1 MLITRTRTAPENA
14 ATAMSW
20 GISLALAVLSG
31 FLIGASMPTL
41 LDWGFLGWVGLAPVL
56 IALNVQPPRHRFLVA
71 LPFGIVWSAM
81 THLWYPALFGVG
93 MGIFLVAAVGAFYA
107 GVLQAGM
114 ALQERL
120 PEPLRILGMPVAWA
134 ALEFVRSVAPV
145 VGDWWIELLA
155 KSQWRFPPALQLLT
169 ITGVPGLSFLLMLVN
184 IALALLI
191 LEAWRQQRVHLPAIL
206 ALAGSALILGWGA
219 LRIPPAP
226 DAQFRIAATVDL
238 VNQDRAVQ
246 SLSRLP
252 VGQEGYYADTPEM
265 SQAIFDINATLTR
278 KVAALRPAFVVWPEN
293 EFADADDPAFAAQ
306 VGALAR
312 ELNAY
317 LVVDMVWRT
326 SEGMH
331 DAAVLFGPDGNEVG
345 RRAKIN
351 LTGDEQA
358 FGFVPGPHDFQVFT
372 TPYGNVGLGVCWDR
386 HVPWITRELARA
398 GAHVVLMPV
407 DDDFYGNRWFP
418 LLHAADAVLRAAENR
433 VAFGLGA
440 TSGIAMVI
448 DPYGR
453 ITAESAI
460 NQRGVVTGET
470 FTVPERT
477 LYTRLG
483 DWFGWSMIGAM
494 AIGLLWRGRS
504 RMHEQQ

>member
-1 MLITRTRTAPENA
+1 
-14 ATAMSW
+14 
-20 GISLALAVLSG
+20 
-31 FLIGASMPTL
+31 
-41 LDWGFLGWVGLAPVL
+41 
-56 IALNVQPPRHRFLVA
+56 
-71 LPFGIVWSAM
+71 
-81 THLWYPALFGVG
+81 
-93 MGIFLVAAVGAFYA
+93 
-107 GVLQAGM
+107 
-114 ALQERL
+114 
-120 PEPLRILGMPVAWA
+120 
-134 ALEFVRSVAPV
+134 
-145 VGDWWIELLA
+145 
-155 KSQWRFPPALQLLT
+155 
-169 ITGVPGLSFLLMLVN
+169 
-184 IALALLI
+184 
-191 LEAWRQQRVHLPAIL
+191 
-206 ALAGSALILGWGA
+206 
-219 LRIPPAP
+219 
-226 DAQFRIAATVDL
+226 
-238 VNQDRAVQ
+238 
-246 SLSRLP
+246 
-252 VGQEGYYADTPEM
+252 M
-265 SQAIFDINATLTR
+265 SQAIFDTNATLTR
-278 KVAALRPAFVVWPEN
+278 QVAALRPAFVVWPEN

-345 RRAKIN
+345 RHAKIN

-358 FGFVPGPHDFQVFT
+358 FGFVPGPRDFQVFT

-418 LLHAADAVLRAAENR
+418 PLHAADSVLRAAENR

-460 NQRGVVTGET
+460 NQRGVVTGEA

-483 DWFGWSMIGAM
+483 DWFGWSITGAM
-494 AIGLLWRGRS
+494 VIGLLWQGRGRA
-504 RMHEQQ
+504 HHQQ

>member
-1 MLITRTRTAPENA
+1 
-14 ATAMSW
+14 
-20 GISLALAVLSG
+20 
-31 FLIGASMPTL
+31 
-41 LDWGFLGWVGLAPVL
+41 
-56 IALNVQPPRHRFLVA
+56 
-71 LPFGIVWSAM
+71 
-81 THLWYPALFGVG
+81 
-93 MGIFLVAAVGAFYA
+93 
-107 GVLQAGM
+107 
-114 ALQERL
+114 
-120 PEPLRILGMPVAWA
+120 
-134 ALEFVRSVAPV
+134 
-145 VGDWWIELLA
+145 
-155 KSQWRFPPALQLLT
+155 
-169 ITGVPGLSFLLMLVN
+169 MLVN
-184 IALALLI
+184 VALALLI
-191 LEAWRQQRVHLPAIL
+191 LEAWRQQRVHLPAVL
-206 ALAGSALILGWGA
+206 ALAGAALILGWGA

-246 SLSRLP
+246 ALSRLP

-265 SQAIFDINATLTR
+265 SQAIFDTNATLTR
-278 KVAALRPAFVVWPEN
+278 QVAALRPAFVVWPEN

-345 RRAKIN
+345 RHAKIN

-358 FGFVPGPHDFQVFT
+358 FGFVPGPRDFQVFT

-418 LLHAADAVLRAAENR
+418 PLHAADSVLRAAENR

-460 NQRGVVTGET
+460 NQRGVVTGEA

-483 DWFGWSMIGAM
+483 DWFGWSITGAM
-494 AIGLLWRGRS
+494 VIGFLWQGRGRA
-504 RMHEQQ
+504 HHQ